1 MNREEETK
9 ELRAFDIRTV
19 ERSIRRGTVTRKDYD
34 KYLKSLP
41 DVSDKV
47 APHEAP
53 ETLTENADTP
63 PASNP

>member
-19 ERSIRRGTVTRKDYD
+19 ERSIRRGSVTRKDYNA
-34 KYLKSLP
+34 YLKSLP
-41 DVSDKV
+41 DAADKV

-53 ETLTENADTP
+53 ETLTETDDTP